1 MPATAVLQ
9 CVECHVATSS
19 FEPGWRAYLTA
30 AGDEDEDE
38 RYPVEVVVL
47 CPECSVRE
55 FGC

>member
-1 MPATAVLQ
+1 MPLLTMLQ

-30 AGDEDEDE
+30 LPDDDEGDDE
-38 RYPVEVVVL
+38 PVEVVVL

-55 FGC
+55 FG